1 VIVDAH
7 HHLWP
12 DPAEYTW
19 LSDASLAPLRRPFT
33 PADLVAELDA
43 ASVDRTVLV
52 EGGRE
57 DYAEVPQ
64 LLALAAATPRIAGVV
79 AWADVTDPDL
89 EGTLAG
95 YRTLPGGELLVGV
108 RSQVQGFADP
118 DYLDRPEVRR
128 GLATVA
134 AAGLAFDLVVRADQI
149 ASAARAARAV
159 PELRFV
165 LDHVGKPRIAAGG
178 EGLAQWRGPI
188 TELAAAPNVT
198 CKLSGMV
205 TEADWARW
213 TVEDLRPFVE
223 TAVAAFGPARV
234 MFGSDWPVALLAST
248 YGGVLDALRAAL
260 PPLSRAELG
269 DVFAGTAI
277 RTYGLRD

>member
-1 VIVDAH
+1 MIVDAH
-7 HHLWP
+7 HHLWL
-12 DPAEYTW
+12 DPADYAW
-19 LSDASLAPLRRPFT
+19 LRDPSLAPLRRPFT

-43 ASVDRTVLV
+43 AGVDRTVLV

-64 LLALAAATPRIAGVV
+64 FLALAAGTPRIAGVV

-89 EGTLAG
+89 EGTLGG

-108 RSQVQGFADP
+108 RSQVQGFAAA

-134 AAGLAFDLVVRADQI
+134 AAGLAFDLVIRADQI

-159 PELRFV
+159 PHLRFV

-188 TELAAAPNVT
+188 SELAAAPNVT

-205 TEADWARW
+205 TEADWAGW

-260 PPLSRAELG
+260 PPLSEAELD